1 MRRAKAAKKS
11 SMRGKRGGDGS
22 RSMMRG
28 RESDKKAAGEMT
40 PRATSR
46 ARGAPIE
53 KATVH
58 TGRMAGKLGKVG
70 KPGKPGK
77 VGKAG
82 KEGKPSKSIMGS
94 KPIMGSKSI
103 MGKRRPRKSD
113 I

>member
-70 KPGKPGK
+70 KPGK